1 MDLDG
6 RTIVVTGGAGALGG
20 AVVDLLLTAGAVCH
34 VADREATA
42 PRENLHVSAG
52 VDLADESQVND
63 FYAGITGL
71 WASVHVAGGF
81 AMAPVAGT
89 SAADFRG
96 QFDLNAT
103 TAFLCCRAAITAMRA
118 GGQGGRIV
126 NVAARPALEPR
137 TGAGMVAYTVSKA
150 AVAAMTQALAEE
162 VAGDAIWVNA
172 VVPSILDTPAN
183 RAAMPGADH
192 AAWPTVTSV
201 AQTIAFLAS
210 PGNAVTRGA
219 LVPVYGAS

>member
-6 RTIVVTGGAGALGG
+6 RNVVVTGGAGALGSS
-20 AVVDLLLTAGAVCH
+20 VVEVLLAAGAVCH
-34 VADREATA
+34 VADRAVAT
-42 PRENLHVSAG
+42 PRENCHVSAG
-52 VDLADESQVND
+52 VDLTDESQVSD

-81 AMAPVAGT
+81 AMAPIAET
-89 SAADFRG
+89 SAADFRH
-96 QFDLNAT
+96 QIDLNAT
-103 TAFLCCRAAITAMRA
+103 TAFLCCRAAIAAMRA

-137 TGAGMVAYTVSKA
+137 TGAGMVAYTASKA
-150 AVAAMTQALAEE
+150 AVAAMTQALAQE
-162 VAGDAIWVNA
+162 VAGEAIWVNA

-183 RAAMPGADH
+183 RAAMPNADH
-192 AAWPTVTSV
+192 AAWPTVDSV
-201 AQTIAFLAS
+201 AQTVVFLAS
-210 PGNAVTRGA
+210 PDNAVTRGA